1 MTALPH
7 ASGEPRIGLDIGG
20 TKIEGIALDGA
31 GEIVARILAP
41 TVPGPEGVLSACVAA
56 VDALAAQ
63 SGYALND
70 FAGVGIG
77 IPGQVDRASGT
88 VKNAY
93 NMGLSSLSLGPE
105 LAARIDMP
113 VSVDNDVTAAA
124 IGAAAIMGLTGTVA
138 YLNLGTG
145 LAAGVTVDGEPLR
158 GADGFA
164 GEIGHLA
171 IDSRGRACPCGQS
184 GCLET
189 VASGS
194 ALKSHWP
201 AGGEHPGR
209 VLNRAVAAGDADAA
223 QALEYLI
230 DGAAQSIRVLGLAN
244 NPGAFVIG
252 GGLRLLGAP
261 LLDGIRAKLSDWA
274 RASEFIAALELAE
287 RVRVLPEGS
296 PAAAIGAA
304 IAVDNSHAVA

>member
-1 MTALPH
+1 MTP
-7 ASGEPRIGLDIGG
+7 SPRIGLDIGG
-20 TKIEGIALDGA
+20 TKIEGIALDPS
-31 GEIVARILAP
+31 GEIVARALVP
-41 TVPGPEGVLSACVAA
+41 TVPGPEGVLSASAELVTRLARESGH
-56 VDALAAQ
+56 ALA
-63 SGYALND
+63 S

-77 IPGQVDRASGT
+77 IPGQVDRATGT
-88 VKNAY
+88 VRNAY
-93 NMGLSSLSLGPE
+93 NMGLSSLALGPE
-105 LAARIDMP
+105 LAALVGVP

-124 IGAAAIMGLTGTVA
+124 IGAASIMRLEGTVA

-145 LAAGVTVDGEPLR
+145 LAAGITVDGVPVR

-171 IDSRGRACPCGQS
+171 IDPRGRACPCGQR

-194 ALKSHWP
+194 ALKTYWP

-209 VLNRAVAAGDADAA
+209 TLVAAVAAGDAEAK
-223 QALEYLI
+223 QALDFLI
-230 DGAAQSIRVLGLAN
+230 DGAAQTIRVLGLTV
-244 NPGAFVIG
+244 NPGAFVVG

-261 LLDGIRAKLSDWA
+261 LFDGIRAQLAEWSE
-274 RASEFIAALELAE
+274 ASEFIAALRFPE
-287 RVRVLPEGS
+287 RLLVLPEGS

-304 IAVDNSHAVA
+304 VAVNE

>member
-1 MTALPH
+1 MTP
-7 ASGEPRIGLDIGG
+7 SPRIGLDIGG
-20 TKIEGIALDGA
+20 TKIEGIALDPA
-31 GEIVARILAP
+31 GDIVARALVP
-41 TVPGPEGVLSACVAA
+41 TVPGPTGVLQASGDIVARLIGESG
-56 VDALAAQ
+56 LARAE
-63 SGYALND
+63 

-77 IPGQVDRASGT
+77 IPGQVDRATGT
-88 VKNAY
+88 VRNAY
-93 NMGLSSLSLGPE
+93 NMGLSSLALGPE
-105 LAARIDMP
+105 LAAAIDLP

-124 IGAAAIMGLTGTVA
+124 VGAASIMRLEGTVA

-145 LAAGVTVDGEPLR
+145 LAAGVTVDGAPVR

-171 IDSRGRACPCGQS
+171 VDPRMRPCPCGQR

-194 ALKSHWP
+194 ALKAHWP

-209 VLNRAVAAGDADAA
+209 TLNAAVAAGDADAK

-230 DGAAQSIRVLGLAN
+230 DGAAQTIRVLGLTV
-244 NPGAFVIG
+244 NPGAFVVG

-261 LLDGIRAKLSDWA
+261 LFDGIRAQLAEWA
-274 RASEFIAALELAE
+274 AASEFIAALRFPE
-287 RVRVLPEGS
+287 RLQVLPEGS

-304 IAVDNSHAVA
+304 IAVNE